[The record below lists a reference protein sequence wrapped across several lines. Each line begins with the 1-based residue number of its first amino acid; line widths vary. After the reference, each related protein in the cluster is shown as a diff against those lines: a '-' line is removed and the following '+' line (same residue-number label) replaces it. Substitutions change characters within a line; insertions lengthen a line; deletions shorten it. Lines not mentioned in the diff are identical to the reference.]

1 MECARVDKAAL
12 VAAIVAS
19 LEQELAGVRE
29 AASSARE
36 GATHEDAKPENQ
48 YDTRALEASYLAG
61 AQTARAEVIDAAIH
75 TLRRFDLRGY
85 HEDAPI
91 GLGAVVRL
99 EHDDGEELYFVAPEG
114 GGLKVPYEGTLVRVV
129 TLASPIGR
137 ALAKKRVGD
146 GFELTVK
153 RDRRAYEIVDVA

>member
-1 MECARVDKAAL
+1 MDLAAIDKAAL
-12 VAAIVAS
+12 VTAIVEQ
-19 LEQELAGVRE
+19 LEAELVGVRE

-61 AQTARAEVIDAAIH
+61 AQAARVEVIEGAIH
-75 TLRRFDLRGY
+75 TLKRFEIRDY
-85 HEDAPI
+85 DDTKPI

-114 GGLKVPYEGTLVRVV
+114 GGLKLPYQGTLVRVV

-146 GFELTVK
+146 DFELKLK
-153 RDRRAYEIVDVA
+153 REQRTYTIVDVA